1 MFNEILKSVDK
12 FINGETFEEQTD
24 KSTIAKYLSLA
35 YDIPADSIVK
45 LTRIKMNKIPDII
58 LVSIDYQLPNRICD
72 YMFYE
77 GELVK
82 VISFFPQLWGKS
94 EANEIAMILAIFGD
108 INNTLIESYRKYME
122 QQMTGSSFVD
132 TLTYA
137 PFIMAMAYIQSHLPF
152 MTDQVVSV
160 TFRLMYPKVTEKSI
174 VSVRRLLTQ
183 FTVSDLLD
191 KCVWYGVTNQE
202 YPDIRFCELPDPVAK
217 SSVPGK
223 GVWNMSDMEDDN
235 ESDEDEFPEE
245 ELDSDEDGDDY
256 PFNEEEIAEG
266 IQAQEDSHDQPDN
279 FTVDDMDEYYDRK
292 KPISYHNP
300 LKGKK

>member
-160 TFRLMYPKVTEKSI
+160 TFRLMYPKITEKSI
-174 VSVRRLLTQ
+174 TSVRRLLTQ

-217 SSVPGK
+217 SAVPGK

-235 ESDEDEFPEE
+235 ESNEDEFPEE
-245 ELDSDEDGDDY
+245 ELDYDEDSDDY

-266 IQAQEDSHDQPDN
+266 VQAQEDSHDQPDN

>member
-24 KSTIAKYLSLA
+24 KNTIAKYLSLA

-108 INNTLIESYRKYME
+108 INNTLIESYRKYIE

-132 TLTYA
+132 D
-137 PFIMAMAYIQSHLPF
+137 F
-152 MTDQVVSV
+152 VSPILG
-160 TFRLMYPKVTEKSI
+160 R
-174 VSVRRLLTQ
+174 
-183 FTVSDLLD
+183 SD
-191 KCVWYGVTNQE
+191 
-202 YPDIRFCELPDPVAK
+202 
-217 SSVPGK
+217 
-223 GVWNMSDMEDDN
+223 
-235 ESDEDEFPEE
+235 
-245 ELDSDEDGDDY
+245 
-256 PFNEEEIAEG
+256 
-266 IQAQEDSHDQPDN
+266 
-279 FTVDDMDEYYDRK
+279 
-292 KPISYHNP
+292 
-300 LKGKK
+300 

>member
-1 MFNEILKSVDK
+1 MFNEILKSVDR
-12 FINGETFEEQTD
+12 FINGEAFEQQAD
-24 KSTIAKYLSLA
+24 KTTIAKYLSLA
-35 YDIPADSIVK
+35 YDVPADSIVK
-45 LTRIKMNKIPDII
+45 ITRIRMNKIPDII

-137 PFIMAMAYIQSHLPF
+137 PFIMAMAYIQNRLPF
-152 MTDQVVSV
+152 MTDQVISV

-174 VSVRRLLTQ
+174 ASVRRLLTQ

-202 YPDIRFCELPDPVAK
+202 YPDIRFCELQDPVAK
-217 SSVPGK
+217 SAVPGK

-235 ESDEDEFPEE
+235 EANEDEFPEE
-245 ELDSDEDGDDY
+245 ELDYDEDDDDY

-266 IQAQEDSHDQPDN
+266 IQAQEDSYDQPN
-279 FTVDDMDEYYDRK
+279 N
-292 KPISYHNP
+292 ISGGE
-300 LKGKK
+300 K

>member
-1 MFNEILKSVDK
+1 MFNEILKSVDR
-12 FINGETFEEQTD
+12 FINGEAFEQQAD
-24 KSTIAKYLSLA
+24 KTTIAKYLSLA
-35 YDIPADSIVK
+35 YDVPADSIVK
-45 LTRIKMNKIPDII
+45 LIRIKMNKIPDII

-137 PFIMAMAYIQSHLPF
+137 PFIMAMAYIQNRLPF

-174 VSVRRLLTQ
+174 ASVRRLLTQ

-202 YPDIRFCELPDPVAK
+202 YPDIRFCELQDPVAK
-217 SSVPGK
+217 SAVPGK

-235 ESDEDEFPEE
+235 ESNEDEFPEE
-245 ELDSDEDGDDY
+245 ELDYDEDDDDY

-266 IQAQEDSHDQPDN
+266 IQEQEDSYDQPDN
-279 FTVDDMDEYYDRK
+279 
-292 KPISYHNP
+292 ISGGE
-300 LKGKK
+300 K